1 MKEKTLAF
9 IQTSDRNAWPGEVRV
24 KGDVPFFK
32 LRCTV
37 RGCGW
42 RREVTTYATA
52 QRLAFSHAGPHTHS
66 TVDERL

>member
-1 MKEKTLAF
+1 MKEQTLVY

-24 KGDVPFFK
+24 KGSSPSFK

-42 RREVTTYATA
+42 KQEVRFYATA
-52 QRLAFSHAGPHTHS
+52 QSMAFAHAGPHS